1 MNVVVTG
8 GSGFVGTYLS
18 SHLLKAG
25 HRVTAIGTRSAYDG
39 VDHPDF
45 TYLSADTTRPG
56 PWQEVAAAGEWLFN
70 LAGRTIFQ
78 RWSKS
83 HKQQIYDSRILTTR
97 NLVAALTDRSHA
109 VLVSTSA
116 VGYYGD
122 RGDEELIESS
132 PPGRGFLSVLAKD
145 WEAEAL
151 AAEAKGARVAVARFG
166 IALGR
171 DGGALAKMVPAFR
184 SFLGGPLG
192 NGRQW
197 FPWIHVHDMVAA
209 LAFLA
214 AGDGRCGEYNIC
226 APHPVRNGRMA
237 DALGKALG
245 RPAAMTAPAFMLK
258 MMMGEMAGV
267 LLGSQR
273 TLPERL
279 RQAGFQFA
287 FPRIGS
293 ALEHL
298 FQSSR
303 DKRG

>member
-8 GSGFVGTYLS
+8 GSGFVGTYLNS
-18 SHLLKAG
+18 RLLEAG
-25 HRVTAIGTRSAYDG
+25 HRVTAIGARSACDG
-39 VDHPDF
+39 VDHPGF

-56 PWQEVAAAGEWLFN
+56 PWQEAVAAGDWLFN

-83 HKQQIYDSRILTTR
+83 RKQQIYDSRILTTR
-97 NLVAALTDRSHA
+97 HLVAALPDRSQA

-132 PPGRGFLSVLAKD
+132 PPGRGFLSDLARD

-151 AAEAKGARVAVARFG
+151 AAESKGTRVVVARFG

-184 SFLGGPLG
+184 SYLGGPLG

-197 FPWIHVHDMVAA
+197 FPWIHIHDMVAA
-209 LAFLA
+209 LEFLA
-214 AGDGRCGEYNIC
+214 AGDGHRGAYNIC
-226 APHPVRNGRMA
+226 APHPVRNGQMA
-237 DALGKALG
+237 VALGKALG
-245 RPAAMTAPAFMLK
+245 RPAAVKTPAFMLK
-258 MMMGEMAGV
+258 MLMGEMGGV

-273 TLPERL
+273 TLPAKL
-279 RQAGFQFA
+279 QQTGFEFA
-287 FPRIGS
+287 FPRIGA

-298 FQSSR
+298 VQSSMG
-303 DKRG
+303 KKG